1 MIANSLASSP
11 GEIVQAAGLIFQD
24 NVIGA
29 IIHEEVRR
37 VERFDNFATL
47 C

>member
-1 MIANSLASSP
+1 MIANSLAGSP
-11 GEIVQAAGLIFQD
+11 GEIVQAGGLIFQHYI
-24 NVIGA
+24 IGA

-37 VERFDNFATL
+37 VERFDNCVTL